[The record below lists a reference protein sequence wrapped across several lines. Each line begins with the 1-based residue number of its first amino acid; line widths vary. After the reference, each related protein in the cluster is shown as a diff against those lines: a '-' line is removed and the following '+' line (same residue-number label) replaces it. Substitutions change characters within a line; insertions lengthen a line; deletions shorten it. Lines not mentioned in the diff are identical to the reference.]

1 MGDVGSVVK
10 SALRSAKSAIV
21 ENAKQDLR
29 SLRHLRGRA
38 KDWWLNRRVDIGS
51 GRVEEPLP
59 WDEATEEHIWRD
71 AERCLHALGEK
82 SDDTR
87 ADSICTYEEGVVDA
101 IKSFAKTAKD
111 CAGDPESWATA
122 ELDLKKGNKGPRSQ
136 LEEQS
141 VIMMRTA
148 LRDRANK
155 KPDESLQH
163 LRNQADNFFNALD
176 KIEGPD
182 GKKLDPEVI
191 RTSRAVLGLIMEAC
205 NERLARKNL
214 PPHFLGPKRSK
225 RKQKPEYQK
234 VKDRAT
240 KRAFTNFVVEPGLL
254 NALVSGE
261 DPMPMVNKL
270 SDVYRVFGEE
280 KLRVALCL
288 TFRDFRNAKDRNPN
302 EYLKLKPTI
311 DQMGRRAAA
320 LLEISKDKPMLRFKA
335 EAMKTVH
342 DAYYLATFPPDKRD
356 LKGVPPL
363 EPPGVADRAWAQI
376 RRAVGPKNPEL
387 TCRIYAVVESVLL
400 KNRDV
405 APIEKLV
412 DFLAWGDTSNIWKPL
427 VAAFGV
433 LPPQDVEH
441 LRIFGATMEIIAQHD
456 LPADTPWRA
465 KAKTLGSVAGTIA
478 HAHHSAHN
486 PDVPPPPW
494 RTHETDYGLFCYQ
507 LLVKYAFEKLD
518 DVDTYVKSLKG
529 LLSLAQRDKDAFF
542 AAVDQEYE
550 GRSSSTRAT
559 LLEKVRAADAAI
571 TSRSDLDYEIYE
583 MSEKILDRLRGPD
596 AASQDVTDLM
606 QEMQPDMENF
616 APPLVRSEVTII
628 DAPPLQRGVMVTDL
642 PPLQRG
648 VMVTDHRR
656 NAMMV
661 EEPVLATFE
670 SSYPSVSE
678 NESVAAIMRPP
689 RRSVREAAKKSLDAI
704 EALNDDEFVASR
716 NPNVEEYVASLKTL
730 VELSARTGRKAIS
743 NALTAA
749 FLSRS
754 AQSKDKLRAYSVVMH
769 EAAAKRL
776 DLDEEMRELSASIAE
791 TLSDGR
797 VKQRPQAD
805 PLRDFAR
812 AEQWYPRRP
821 DPPRRSDPAF
831 PSSPGP
837 QKPVVRW
844 KAAGPLSETDLLAV
858 VGAVEQLEKAFATD
872 DFTSFFGAMGTLES
886 KLGRDHIGAISRSL
900 KERGLSKIQVSKI
913 DALAKLTLL
922 EVERILDFSAESKAD
937 IRRILSFWADLK
949 REVLWSERDLPSPA
963 VASTYVPREDVKQA
977 ADALLNHYNGR

>member
-1 MGDVGSVVK
+1 MPNGTGATMPAAYRRPESSFRQGEAVMGDVGSVVR
-10 SALRSAKSAIV
+10 ALRSAKSAVV

-38 KDWWLNRRVDIGS
+38 KDWWLNRRVDMGS
-51 GRVEEPLP
+51 GRVEQPLP
-59 WDEATEEHIWRD
+59 WDEATEGHIWRD
-71 AERCLHALGEK
+71 AERCLRALDEK

-101 IKSFAKTAKD
+101 ITSFARTAKD

-205 NERLARKNL
+205 NERLARKKL

-234 VKDRAT
+234 VKDRAI

-302 EYLKLKPTI
+302 DYLKLKPAI
-311 DQMGRRAAA
+311 DRMGRRAAA

-335 EAMKTVH
+335 EAMKVVH

-412 DFLAWGDTSNIWKPL
+412 DFLAWGDTSNIWQPL

-465 KAKTLGSVAGTIA
+465 KAKTLGSVAGIIA
-478 HAHHSAHN
+478 HAHHSAHD
-486 PDVPPPPW
+486 PDVSPPPW
-494 RTHETDYGLFCYQ
+494 RTDETDHGRFCYQ
-507 LLVKYAFEKLD
+507 LLVKYAFETLD

-529 LLSLAQRDKDAFF
+529 LLSLAHRDKDAFF
-542 AAVDQEYE
+542 AAVDQVYE
-550 GRSSSTRAT
+550 RRSSSTRAT

-583 MSEKILDRLRGPD
+583 MSEKILDRLRGPV
-596 AASQDVTDLM
+596 AVYQDERL
-606 QEMQPDMENF
+606 QPDMESF

-628 DAPPLQRGVMVTDL
+628 DL

-648 VMVTDHRR
+648 VMITQNAVMVADEELGHATFNRSSTPELDQLLAESESGALPRTAPPGKLDQPDPIQVSPDRSQTSARR
-656 NAMMV
+656 WELRPHWKKPRKRKV
-661 EEPVLATFE
+661 DSEPVEQKL
-670 SSYPSVSE
+670 
-678 NESVAAIMRPP
+678 
-689 RRSVREAAKKSLDAI
+689 
-704 EALNDDEFVASR
+704 
-716 NPNVEEYVASLKTL
+716 
-730 VELSARTGRKAIS
+730 ELSETKVGLSEADIRQAR
-743 NALTAA
+743 
-749 FLSRS
+749 
-754 AQSKDKLRAYSVVMH
+754 DKLA
-769 EAAAKRL
+769 
-776 DLDEEMRELSASIAE
+776 IAIKN
-791 TLSDGR
+791 G
-797 VKQRPQAD
+797 
-805 PLRDFAR
+805 DFAR
-812 AEQWYPRRP
+812 FFVAIQTIEAMKAQNADMVRAVLEEKWISFNRRFWGVVQAVW
-821 DPPRRSDPAF
+821 DAV
-831 PSSPGP
+831 
-837 QKPVVRW
+837 QKS
-844 KAAGPLSETDLLAV
+844 AD
-858 VGAVEQLEKAFATD
+858 FTD
-872 DFTSFFGAMGTLES
+872 DERTEVARVRRAWTFLRAELE
-886 KLGRDHIGAISRSL
+886 LGSVATEAGETEVDKAVNEL
-900 KERGLSKIQVSKI
+900 K
-913 DALAKLTLL
+913 DALKVQLL
-922 EVERILDFSAESKAD
+922 SL
-937 IRRILSFWADLK
+937 
-949 REVLWSERDLPSPA
+949 
-963 VASTYVPREDVKQA
+963 
-977 ADALLNHYNGR
+977 